1 MLNAPLLIQG
11 FPGKPSEALRCSASG
26 RQLYPRV
33 NRRERLLIPPR
44 RGAVLRTRSV
54 LTPAALDAPSGVHN
68 LKGRAAR
75 LMLRQSVVNI
85 FASFYRSSVGKK
97 MIVAVT
103 GVILILF
110 VIGHLLGN
118 LQIFLGP
125 DWINGYSQHLRDL
138 GPLLWAIRLFL
149 LTAVVVHIYVTI
161 QLAIENR
168 RARPEAYVDREYVK
182 ATFASRHMLMSGLIV
197 LAFIVYHIAHFTVR
211 VTDPRFGLLKADPLG
226 HYDVYSMMV
235 YGFQNYY
242 VSAFYVLGLFLL
254 ALHLS
259 HGSSSFF
266 QSLGF
271 NDKKLTPRLALGG
284 RIFAW
289 LLFVSYT
296 SIPIA
301 ILLGMVKPA
310 QQL

>member
-1 MLNAPLLIQG
+1 LAAKPRLIWQRVGDNAFRLG
-11 FPGKPSEALRCSASG
+11 FAKCNCFFGVKI
-26 RQLYPRV
+26 V
-33 NRRERLLIPPR
+33 
-44 RGAVLRTRSV
+44 
-54 LTPAALDAPSGVHN
+54 AA
-68 LKGRAAR
+68 
-75 LMLRQSVVNI
+75 
-85 FASFYRSSVGKK
+85 FYRSSVGKK
-97 MIVAVT
+97 MIVAIT
-103 GVILILF
+103 GIILILF

-118 LQIFLGP
+118 LQIFIGP
-125 DWINGYSQHLRDL
+125 DWINGYSEHLRDL
-138 GPLLWAIRLFL
+138 GPLLWLIRIFL
-149 LTAVVVHIYVTI
+149 LATVITHIYVTI

-168 RARPEAYVDREYVK
+168 RARPEAYIDKRYVK
-182 ATFASRHMLMSGLIV
+182 ATFASRHMVMSGLIV
-197 LAFIVYHIAHFTVR
+197 LAFIVYHLAHFTVR

-242 VSAFYVLGLFLL
+242 VSGFYVIGLFLL
-254 ALHLS
+254 TLHLS

-266 QSLGF
+266 QSLGL

-289 LLFVSYT
+289 LLFIGYT

-301 ILLGMVKPA
+301 VLLGWVKPA